1 MQRCRG
7 PGTRRAPVD
16 DPCRWR
22 DPGRHR
28 PTSGELSHGARGA
41 GAVPELLR
49 TGGGG
54 SAIYGDLIDL
64 FEQSAANRTPIRQ
77 IVGED
82 PVEFIE
88 TFVLNYPKG
97 QWIIRERERLISAI
111 ERAAGETPEEK
122 RGQSDSG
129 TASPGDPCARSG
141 EVVQDG

>member
-1 MQRCRG
+1 MTHVG
-7 PGTRRAPVD
+7 GVILAGTGQLPASYRTALEALERYLNYF
-16 DPCRWR
+16 
-22 DPGRHR
+22 G
-28 PTSGELSHGARGA
+28 
-41 GAVPELLR
+41 